1 MKTTVVI
8 SQSQGKNPQK
18 RQLEEEIAA
27 RLIMEPG
34 IDVSLVP
41 HLYDMQ
47 SDHTGLLFLR
57 GVQGPLVVLGWL
69 YPRGTRWTLDRQGV
83 KGQEGVTLLV
93 GDEED
98 EADEKE
104 ANPDAVG
111 SREIPNRRLYCID
124 LRVSQR
130 AEEYVE
136 EVRRIAGE
144 NAKKTVDLMSFINGS
159 PKPEQMQ
166 RYLDPVPIDGNAPTG
181 RPSEAVLEEDATHQR
196 TALEGRSAENG
207 NGQLP
212 VIDEPTKRRW
222 YPVID
227 YSRCTNCLECLDFCL
242 FGVYG
247 VDTIDQI
254 LVEAQDNCKKGCPAC
269 SRVCPENAII
279 FPQHKTPAIAG
290 ADGEVAGLK
299 IDLSKLFGGSGGDPL
314 FTAVAERDAELL
326 ADGRDAVGMSVGI
339 PKRQP
344 EAASKPRDELD
355 DLMDGLDALDL

>member
-18 RQLEEEIAA
+18 RQLEEDIAA

-41 HLYDMQ
+41 HLYDMHA
-47 SDHTGLLFLR
+47 DHTGLLFLR
-57 GVQGPLVVLGWL
+57 GVSGPLIVLAWL
-69 YPRGTRWTLDRQGV
+69 YPRGIRWTLDRQGI
-83 KGQEGVTLLV
+83 KGQEGLTLLV
-93 GDEED
+93 GDDEED
-98 EADEKE
+98 ADEPE
-104 ANPDAVG
+104 PNPEAVG
-111 SREIPNRRLYCID
+111 ARDVPNRRLYCID
-124 LRVSQR
+124 LRVSSK
-130 AEEYVE
+130 AEDYVD
-136 EVRRIAGE
+136 EVRRIAKE
-144 NAKKTVDLMSFINGS
+144 NAVQTVDLMSFIGGS
-159 PKPEQMQ
+159 PKPEQME
-166 RYLDPVPIDGNAPTG
+166 RYLNPVPI
-181 RPSEAVLEEDATHQR
+181 
-196 TALEGRSAENG
+196 NG
-207 NGQLP
+207 NGSVRRISKSVQESNGSTHERTDLDVRPPGGNGALP
-212 VIDEPTKRRW
+212 IIDEPTKRRW

-247 VDTIDQI
+247 VDKVDQI

-299 IDLSKLFGGSGGDPL
+299 IDLSKLFGGPAGDAL
-314 FTAVAERDAELL
+314 ETAVAERDAELL

-344 EAASKPRDELD
+344 AAATRDRDELD
-355 DLMDGLDALDL
+355 DLMDGLDDLDL

>member
-27 RLIMEPG
+27 RLLMEPG

-47 SDHTGLLFLR
+47 ADHTGLLFLR
-57 GVQGPLVVLGWL
+57 GVSGPLVVLGWL
-69 YPRGTRWTLDRQGV
+69 YPRGLRWTLDRQGV
-83 KGQEGVTLLV
+83 KGKEGITLLV
-93 GDEED
+93 GDDEED
-98 EADEKE
+98 TEELE
-104 ANPDAVG
+104 PNPEAVG
-111 SREIPNRRLYCID
+111 PRDIPNRPLYCID
-124 LRVSQR
+124 LRVSSL
-130 AEEYVE
+130 ADDYVE
-136 EVRRIAGE
+136 EVRRIARE
-144 NAKKTVDLMSFINGS
+144 NSTQTVDLMSFINGT
-159 PKPEQMQ
+159 PQPEQME
-166 RYLDPVPIDGNAPTG
+166 RYLNPVPIDG
-181 RPSEAVLEEDATHQR
+181 SAT
-196 TALEGRSAENG
+196 TETVNG

-212 VIDEPTKRRW
+212 IIDDPTKRRW

-247 VDTIDQI
+247 VDTLDQI

-299 IDLSKLFGGSGGDPL
+299 IDLSKLFGGSAGDAL
-314 FTAVAERDAELL
+314 ETAVAERDAELL
-326 ADGRDAVGMSVGI
+326 ADGREAVGMAVGI
-339 PKRQP
+339 PRRQESGGP
-344 EAASKPRDELD
+344 KDRDDLD
-355 DLMDGLDALDL
+355 DLMDGLDELDL